1 MSMPRAYRPPR
12 RVGPAPSKGRILGA
26 VRTLLGEGAFHT
38 STVED
43 VAARAGV
50 SRATVYQQFGSRA
63 GLLDAICDTFVEN
76 PELLAIRA
84 AIDTGTPVEALDAVL
99 GHSVAFWASEEEVL
113 LQLYGV
119 AAVDPAA
126 GAFVARQRAD
136 RRSELE
142 RLLRRFVEV
151 DARIGLADLLVLT
164 SFETYVELR
173 RHAGLEAGEVVATL
187 RSAARAMLLTPSR
200 A

>member
-1 MSMPRAYRPPR
+1 MSWALQAPPHLDLRGRRGARRRVAGDRLPAVRLAGGPPR
-12 RVGPAPSKGRILGA
+12 P
-26 VRTLLGEGAFHT
+26 
-38 STVED
+38 
-43 VAARAGV
+43 
-50 SRATVYQQFGSRA
+50 
-63 GLLDAICDTFVEN
+63 ICDTFVEN

-84 AIDTGTPVEALDAVL
+84 AIESGTPVEALDAVL

-126 GAFVARQRAD
+126 AAFVQRQRAD

-142 RLLRRFVEV
+142 RLLRRFGEV

-173 RHAGLEAGEVVATL
+173 RHAGLEEVEVVETL
-187 RSAARAMLLTPSR
+187 RSAARAMPLTPTR